1 MNDNSSPNQ
10 KHGRFEAL
18 QGEPIVPSDAAE
30 ETAVDYPE
38 AVPLTDEC
46 SKEGQPEETHPHYQG
61 RFAAKHRQSA
71 DEATEMAGPEA
82 PVIPERPAE
91 EDGANPEIPFSP
103 ESPAEEACTPLPTE
117 ETYGKEPIPAADPIL
132 PPPQMQWQEPEPEE
146 SISPA
151 PQPEK
156 RRRAVKKGRPRR
168 RKGEGLLGI
177 PNILATGVWVALTIL
192 IGVTLGRIVW
202 VCASEILA
210 FGREDKVVTI
220 TVYDTDTIDDITQ
233 KLVRNEL
240 IHYPG
245 LFKLYAKFAVDDGD
259 IKPGIWDL
267 NTKYD

>member
-18 QGEPIVPSDAAE
+18 QGEPIVPPDAAE

-71 DEATEMAGPEA
+71 DEATEMAEPEA
-82 PVIPERPAE
+82 PVIPELPAE

-117 ETYGKEPIPAADPIL
+117 ETYGEEPIPAADPIL
-132 PPPQMQWQEPEPEE
+132 PPPQMQWQEPEE

-156 RRRAVKKGRPRR
+156 RRSAVK
-168 RKGEGLLGI
+168 I
-177 PNILATGVWVALTIL
+177 
-192 IGVTLGRIVW
+192 
-202 VCASEILA
+202 
-210 FGREDKVVTI
+210 
-220 TVYDTDTIDDITQ
+220 
-233 KLVRNEL
+233 VRNSRSML
-240 IHYPG
+240 
-245 LFKLYAKFAVDDGD
+245 
-259 IKPGIWDL
+259 
-267 NTKYD
+267 